1 MARNRHGSRIAKKK
15 GGWVEWGPTAVAH
28 IYVCIAKGLAGW
40 VGLPRNRDNEFVGP
54 IPIHTARKLLHTSQ
68 ASSKRMI

>member
-1 MARNRHGSRIAKKK
+1 MARNRHGSRIAEKKK
-15 GGWVEWGPTAVAH
+15 GGEWGSIAVAH

-68 ASSKRMI
+68 ASSERMI